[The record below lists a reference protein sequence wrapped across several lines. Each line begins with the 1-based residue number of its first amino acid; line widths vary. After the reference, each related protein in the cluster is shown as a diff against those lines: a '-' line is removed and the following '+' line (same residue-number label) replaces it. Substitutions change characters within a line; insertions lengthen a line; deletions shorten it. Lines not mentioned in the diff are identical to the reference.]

1 MPTKL
6 ATRLLLIWYLSKNM
20 DPLVGGTTQIGSL
33 SKNWIAAS
41 DEQID
46 ITLRKIPKHFSIF
59 SLILDIRYI

>member
-33 SKNWIAAS
+33 S
-41 DEQID
+41 
-46 ITLRKIPKHFSIF
+46 
-59 SLILDIRYI
+59 